1 MTPLV
6 LLVGVVLA
14 MIGLAVGAQ
23 DQEPAEPEVFLQ
35 GHDEHSAVR
44 FSNLVQMPD
53 ETLLRYGID
62 TASDQMLSQTSEDGG
77 RTWGEPKPECAV
89 PPRTFM
95 VFPLLDRDGEIHL
108 LSMVGR
114 GQGEI
119 AVTYFIDV
127 WHRRTTGRRTKWEE
141 PSIIY
146 EGYCG
151 AILDFKQLSTGRLVA
166 PFAWWVPK
174 SPQAPPVGANLCTVF
189 YSDDG
194 GRSWLKSP
202 DDLSSP
208 CYSGFVGNN
217 YGADEPCVL
226 ELKDGRLWM
235 VMRTQTG
242 FLYEA
247 FSEDAGETWSEAR
260 PARFVSSSSPAVLWR
275 MPDGRILLLWNNCE
289 SSPRHNGQP
298 VYCNRDA
305 LHAAVSD
312 DEGETWRGFRE
323 VYRDPLENETPPG
336 SDHGTAYPTLPV
348 MVNGR
353 IVFLTGQGAGRR
365 NLVSLDPRWL
375 TLTYREDDFSQG
387 LGGWMAFKGIGAP
400 RRYIRPRTKGPGLI
414 DHPSK
419 PGAKALKLAKSD
431 EHAPDGALWNFP
443 NGAKGTLVLRMMLRH
458 GCQGACI
465 ALTDRSFK
473 PTDDNSQRL
482 AIFALR
488 IDGEGQITGGPSL
501 SPEVWHTLSLAW
513 DLSKGA
519 CVVTV
524 DDAQPFEM
532 KQLNLTGNGISYLH
546 LRSTADTIDEAGFLV
561 ERVRADIDDP
571 IAPRRTPEQNQAL
584 LDRYIPSYY
593 DVPAE
598 RTKAAQEEL
607 VLF

>member
-1 MTPLV
+1 MTSLV
-6 LLVGVVLA
+6 MLICVALA
-14 MIGLAVGAQ
+14 VMCLAVGAQ
-23 DQEPAEPEVFLQ
+23 ESGPAEPEVFLQ
-35 GHDEHSAVR
+35 GHDEHSKVR

-62 TASDQMLSQTSEDGG
+62 TTSNQMLSQTSADGG
-77 RTWGEPKPECAV
+77 RTWGELKPECAV
-89 PPRTFM
+89 PPQTYM
-95 VFPLLDRDGEIHL
+95 VYPLLSKDGEIHL

-114 GQGEI
+114 GQGEV
-119 AVTYFIDV
+119 AVTRFIDV
-127 WHRRTTGRRTKWEE
+127 WHRRTTGQRSKWEE
-141 PSIIY
+141 LNIIY

-174 SPQAPPVGANLCTVF
+174 VPTAPPVGANLCTVF
-189 YSDDG
+189 YSDDSG
-194 GRSWLKSP
+194 QSWHKSP
-202 DDLSSP
+202 SDLSSP

-242 FLYEA
+242 FLYES
-247 FSEDAGETWSEAR
+247 FSTDWGETWSQTR

-275 MPDGRILLLWNNCE
+275 MPDDRILILWNNCE
-289 SSPRHNGQP
+289 SAPRHEGQG

-312 DEGETWRGFRE
+312 DEGVTWQGFRE

-348 MVNGR
+348 MVKGK

-375 TLTYREDDFSQG
+375 TLTHHEDDFSKG
-387 LGGWMAFKGIGAP
+387 LGGWMAFKSIGAP
-400 RRYIRPRTKGPGLI
+400 KRYIRPRIQGPRLI

-419 PGAKALKLAKSD
+419 AGAKVLKLAKPD
-431 EHAPDGALWNFP
+431 DHAPDGALWNFP
-443 NGAKGTLVLRMMLRH
+443 NGAKGTLALRLMLRQ
-458 GCQGACI
+458 GGQGASI

-488 IDGEGQITGGPSL
+488 IDGEGQIIGGPKL
-501 SPEVWHTLSLAW
+501 STEAWHTLSMTW
-513 DLSKGA
+513 DLAKGM

-524 DDAQPFEM
+524 DGARPFEV
-532 KQLNLTGNGISYLH
+532 KQLNLTGNGVSNLH
-546 LRSTADTIDEAGFLV
+546 LRSTADAIDEAGFLI
-561 ERVRADIDDP
+561 ERVRADTDDP
-571 IAPRRTPEQNQAL
+571 IAPKRTPEQNQAL
-584 LDRYIPSYY
+584 LDRYFPSYY

-598 RTKAAQEEL
+598 RTQAAQEEL